1 MKMPS
6 SDKSAARIFCLLALP
21 LSAFLFA
28 GCATTPGMSEVAPQS
43 EQSPSATV
51 TDAEPNSE
59 TDEGTGLQQVVGR
72 GVSADDTALVLRTAD
87 GEKTFQIRAE
97 DLQAVDPEHF
107 NSHVGVDS
115 LGYRIYFISEG
126 GVDYAVS
133 VEEVDGSELGFD

>member
-1 MKMPS
+1 
-6 SDKSAARIFCLLALP
+6 
-21 LSAFLFA
+21 
-28 GCATTPGMSEVAPQS
+28 MSEVAPQS